1 MHALLVS
8 VRNISNKGRTRLE
21 GKWAKAVI
29 VNVGKAGPGDAGR
42 LGNGLQV
49 PPLKSQPREKCRDWK
64 SLLMA
69 GWSALS
75 ILKAVLGRRKEV
87 QEMTSI
93 KQECN
98 HICQVQRVWMGRCLQ
113 QDCVSRREKREKMG
127 SRVDWA
133 FRTKSRK
140 CLASFYTGPSPCSE
154 VGWFLKRGFPQDIF
168 TSPFSPYHIVIVS

>member
-1 MHALLVS
+1 MIVS

-21 GKWAKAVI
+21 GKRTKAPI

-49 PPLKSQPREKCRDWK
+49 PSPLRVNWEKN
-64 SLLMA
+64 A
-69 GWSALS
+69 GTGRVFWWLDEVPCVF
-75 ILKAVLGRRKEV
+75 LKAVPGRRKEV
-87 QEMTSI
+87 QEMTELVS

-98 HICQVQRVWMGRCLQ
+98 HICQVQRVWMGRCSQ
-113 QDCVSRREKREKMG
+113 QDCVNKREKREKMG
-127 SRVDWA
+127 SGVYWT

-154 VGWFLKRGFPQDIF
+154 VGWFLKGAFHKIFLLLLFPNI
-168 TSPFSPYHIVIVS
+168 I